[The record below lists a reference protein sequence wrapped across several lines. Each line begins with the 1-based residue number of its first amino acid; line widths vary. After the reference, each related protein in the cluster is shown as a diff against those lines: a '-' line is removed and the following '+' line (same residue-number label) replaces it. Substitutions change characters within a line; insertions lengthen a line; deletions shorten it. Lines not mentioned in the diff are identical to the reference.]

1 MFITEA
7 ELAEN
12 LDAYIEALESED
24 ILITRDGTVVA
35 RLTKLLPDN
44 NRKEKICADTQ

>member
-12 LDAYIEALESED
+12 LDAVLEALETED
-24 ILITRDGTVVA
+24 ALITRDGAVVA
-35 RLTKLLPDN
+35 RLTKAFPD
-44 NRKEKICADTQ
+44 ADLENTDT

>member
-12 LDAYIEALESED
+12 LDAYLEALEKED
-24 ILITRDGTVVA
+24 ILITRDGAVVA
-35 RLTKLLPDN
+35 RLTKVLPD
-44 NRKEKICADTQ
+44 ADLENTDT